1 MIASFLAGVVSAIV
15 SNPVW
20 VVNTREKIKQSRKN
34 WFLTSLIS
42 LVEEEGLSSLMAGV
56 GPAIVLVFNPTIQ
69 FVVYERLKVVLTSV
83 KQQRAA
89 QGTDRHSRSASLTS
103 MELFVIGAI
112 SKIVALIAT
121 YPYQVVKSRAHVLQ
135 MADEPRDGLFRV
147 LLRIAQSEGVSG

>member
-83 KQQRAA
+83 KQQVS
-89 QGTDRHSRSASLTS
+89 TRSILSTY
-103 MELFVIGAI
+103 F
-112 SKIVALIAT
+112 IA
-121 YPYQVVKSRAHVLQ
+121 
-135 MADEPRDGLFRV
+135 D
-147 LLRIAQSEGVSG
+147 